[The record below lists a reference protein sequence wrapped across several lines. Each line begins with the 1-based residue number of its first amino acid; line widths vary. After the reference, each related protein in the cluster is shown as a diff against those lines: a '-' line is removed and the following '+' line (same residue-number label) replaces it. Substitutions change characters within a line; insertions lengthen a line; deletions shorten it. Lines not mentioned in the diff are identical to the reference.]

1 MTTYYFSGVDRASF
15 IEVLA
20 REGAAGM
27 VNASV
32 ATQPA
37 LRSAYRRWP
46 EVPLVLDS
54 GAFQGLDDPRA
65 YAEIVHEIG
74 WRFQWVANL
83 DVIGDQEG
91 SDRNWDRLRA
101 LNVDPLWVYQVEGG
115 APLHVM
121 VRRAGDLGRIGVG
134 GLVPVIKRDVSEAL
148 RLIESI
154 GHQLQFIRRRA
165 HFFGVG
171 SPVILTDFGCESW
184 FESADSQ
191 SWLCG
196 FKAQELIVRGGR
208 RVKTDVAG
216 LELSREEC
224 AAQNIRQVHTW
235 LSGQPMQMAL
245 L

>member
-20 REGAAGM
+20 REGATGM

-37 LRSAYRRWP
+37 LRAAYRRWP

-54 GAFQGLDDPRA
+54 GAYQGLDDPRA
-65 YAEIVHEIG
+65 YAEIVHEVG
-74 WRFQWVANL
+74 DRFRWVANL

-91 SDRNWDRLRA
+91 SDRNWQRLRDYDVEA
-101 LNVDPLWVYQVEGG
+101 LWVYQVEGG
-115 APLHVM
+115 ASFDRLREM
-121 VRRAGDLGRIGVG
+121 VEQLRFVGVG
-134 GLVPVIKRDVSEAL
+134 GLVPVIRRDVSNAL
-148 RLIESI
+148 RLIASVGEI
-154 GHQLQFIRRRA
+154 LQPWGRA

-171 SPVILTDFGCESW
+171 AAVILSEFGGEPW
-184 FESADSQ
+184 FSSADSQ

-196 FKAQELIVRGGR
+196 FKARELIARGGR
-208 RVKTDVAG
+208 RIKTDVAG
-216 LELSREEC
+216 LELTRDEC

-235 LSGQPMQMAL
+235 LTGRPMQMAL